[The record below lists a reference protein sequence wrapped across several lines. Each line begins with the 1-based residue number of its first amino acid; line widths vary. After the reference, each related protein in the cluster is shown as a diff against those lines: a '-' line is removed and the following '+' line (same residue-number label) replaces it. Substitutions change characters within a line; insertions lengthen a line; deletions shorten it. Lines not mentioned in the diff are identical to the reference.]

1 MDEALKEA
9 AKQVPV
15 AVVIGGI
22 GYLGL
27 KVFLAYLTKREEAH
41 AASIAARDTA
51 FRDQAKDCHATT
63 TRAIEVIDKNTQA
76 IGENTATLRDLRG
89 PMEEARRLM
98 RSRAG

>member
-22 GYLGL
+22 GYLVL
-27 KVFLAYLTKREEAH
+27 KAFLAHLTKREEAH
-41 AASIAARDTA
+41 GAAIAARDSS
-51 FRDQAKDCHATT
+51 FREQAKDCHATT

-89 PMEEARRLM
+89 PLEEAKRLA